1 MASLSELEETTAPV
15 AAPKKPSQ
23 RVVGLDV
30 VRGLLMAYVII
41 VIHGIYWLRLAPLPH
56 ASALL
61 FEMPLIFMVSG
72 AAYYY
77 GQIAWTNSIAGGA
90 RNYLNYLIS
99 RGVRILAPYFAYA
112 LVCALIV
119 IYLRSHDAGDA
130 LRHWLDPYRIGGAH
144 NWLFLNWHLWF
155 ITPFLGVTILL
166 PLLAR
171 LPIFGRIPLWA
182 WAIIGS
188 LIMLAI
194 DLAPLEPL
202 RLPQMIVFYSLWALF
217 GFGLARAPTRFSV
230 RNYAVVLVLALSA
243 LAAALIVLDE
253 QTTPDMQANK
263 FPPNAIF
270 FLFSCVWVSAFL
282 IAAKFISDKT
292 IEKLAANPLLKPFI
306 RSGYSIYLWQ
316 GVGYTAAFWAG
327 TRWGV
332 NIWLIWAAAIAL
344 TVVLGLLASPL
355 ERIRLRLKPAK

>member
-1 MASLSELEETTAPV
+1 MSSENAAVANV
-15 AAPKKPSQ
+15 AAKPPQ
-23 RVVGLDV
+23 RVIGLDV

-56 ASALL
+56 SSALL

-77 GQIAWTNSIAGGA
+77 GQVAWTQSLAGGA
-90 RNYLNYLIS
+90 RNYFNYLVS
-99 RGVRILAPYFAYA
+99 RSVRILAPYFAYA

-119 IYLRSHDAGDA
+119 IYLRGHDASDT
-130 LRHWLDPYRIGGAH
+130 LRHWLDPYRIGGPH

-171 LPIFGRIPLWA
+171 LPIFGRVPLWA
-182 WAIIGS
+182 WAVIGS
-188 LIMLAI
+188 LIMLAT
-194 DLAPLEPL
+194 DLLPLEPM

-217 GFGLARAPTRFSV
+217 GFGLARAPSRFSK
-230 RNYAVVLVLALSA
+230 RDLIVVLVLALAA
-243 LAAALIVLDE
+243 LGAALIVLDE

-263 FPPNAIF
+263 FPPNAVF
-270 FLFSCVWVSAFL
+270 FLFSCAWVSAFL
-282 IAAKFISDKT
+282 IAAKFISEST
-292 IEKLAANPLLKPFI
+292 IEKLAANRFLKPFI

-332 NIWLIWAAAIAL
+332 NIWLIWAAAIVL
-344 TVVLGLLASPL
+344 TVVLGLIASPL
-355 ERIRLRLKPAK
+355 ERIRVRLTPAR